1 MYLPDTDLLS
11 MVYLKVEGP
20 PLKHKI
26 TPLPTPTFCKLLS
39 PYPPNHLIPGF
50 PQVSGTGGFLHWRE
64 F

>member
-26 TPLPTPTFCKLLS
+26 TPLLP
-39 PYPPNHLIPGF
+39 
-50 PQVSGTGGFLHWRE
+50 LH
-64 F
+64 FANY